1 MIQQTSQKNIKYG
14 QKSAQITLCSAH
26 KHHVN
31 VLPNSGNQVT
41 IYWLPTWCTNY
52 YLFI

>member
-1 MIQQTSQKNIKYG
+1 MQTFTKDTALLEHG
-14 QKSAQITLCSAH
+14 RGTAQ
-26 KHHVN
+26 HVWISWTRHGRGTA
-31 VLPNSGNQVT
+31 LY